1 VQRLNDGA
9 VLPGTAE
16 ELRQV
21 RSELETLR
29 GALESR
35 QTIGVALG
43 MVMLRFGLDLDRAFE
58 YLSRR
63 SQTENVKL
71 RLVAEQV
78 VNELSA
84 EGWPR
89 R

>member
-1 VQRLNDGA
+1 
-9 VLPGTAE
+9 
-16 ELRQV
+16 
-21 RSELETLR
+21 
-29 GALESR
+29 
-35 QTIGVALG
+35 VALG